1 MNDDTKITCPY
12 CGTWV
17 DQTEEVCPQCFAPL
31 KPSQKDMVP
40 EPEIHETNQR
50 VEGPAKPAK
59 QQPKHLAPTAIA
71 SMVLGILS
79 INFSS
84 LIIPGFILAAI
95 GKRKANE
102 GYDAIAANPDTYTG
116 AGMLNAG
123 RQHRDDSFLDPL
135 LHPRCHSDQ
144 RRLLKLFKYS
154 LFLHVVKH
162 LIINQSIIVKQ

>member
-123 RQHRDDSFLDPL
+123 RITS
-135 LHPRCHSDQ
+135 
-144 RRLLKLFKYS
+144 K
-154 LFLHVVKH
+154 VG
-162 LIINQSIIVKQ
+162 LILSIVMIPFWILYFTLVAIAISEGY

>member
-1 MNDDTKITCPY
+1 MNEDTKITCPY
-12 CGTWV
+12 CGTLV

-31 KPSQKDMVP
+31 KPSQKDMVL
-40 EPEIHETNQR
+40 EPEVPEANRR
-50 VEGPAKPAK
+50 VEGPTKPAK
-59 QQPKHLAPTAIA
+59 QQAKRLAPTAIA

-116 AGMLNAG
+116 AGFLNAG
-123 RQHRDDSFLDPL
+123 RITSKVGLILSIVMIPFWILYFT
-135 LHPRCHSDQ
+135 
-144 RRLLKLFKYS
+144 LFAIAFSEGY
-154 LFLHVVKH
+154 
-162 LIINQSIIVKQ
+162 

>member
-12 CGTWV
+12 YRTRP
-17 DQTEEVCPQCFAPL
+17 DQTAELCPHCFAPH
-31 KPSQKDMVP
+31 KPSQKAMVLEPEVP
-40 EPEIHETNQR
+40 ESAVAESSRNI
-50 VEGPAKPAK
+50 EGPTKPAK
-59 QQPKHLAPTAIA
+59 QQPNHLAPTAIA

-123 RQHRDDSFLDPL
+123 RITS
-135 LHPRCHSDQ
+135 
-144 RRLLKLFKYS
+144 K
-154 LFLHVVKH
+154 VG
-162 LIINQSIIVKQ
+162 LILSIVMIPFWILYFTLVAIAISEGY

>member
-40 EPEIHETNQR
+40 EPEIHEANQR

-59 QQPKHLAPTAIA
+59 QQPKRLAPTAIA

-84 LIIPGFILAAI
+84 LIIPGFILAAL

-116 AGMLNAG
+116 TGMLNAG
-123 RQHRDDSFLDPL
+123 RITS
-135 LHPRCHSDQ
+135 
-144 RRLLKLFKYS
+144 K
-154 LFLHVVKH
+154 VG
-162 LIINQSIIVKQ
+162 LILSIVMIPFWILYFVLVAIAFSEGY